1 MNYTVGHTAV
11 VILAAG
17 KSSRMGTPKQLV
29 TYKKKSLLRHAVE
42 SALETAMRPVIVVL
56 GAHSNAVKKE
66 MDGLNVELIKNRE
79 WQEGMASSLR
89 CGLVAV
95 QKMSNDIDGIIF
107 MVCDQPFVTKSL
119 LNSLLRAQNKTG
131 FPIVA
136 SSYEGNLGTPALFH
150 KSLFAKLMNLKG
162 DTGARKLIRQDESLV
177 TTVAFPKGIID
188 IDTKADYEALLA
200 SG

>member
-1 MNYTVGHTAV
+1 MNYTVEHTAV

-17 KSSRMGTPKQLV
+17 KSSRMGTPKQLI
-29 TYKKKSLLRHAVE
+29 TYKRKSLLRHAVE
-42 SALETAMRPVIVVL
+42 SALETVMRPVIVVL
-56 GAHSNAVKKE
+56 GAHTNAVKKE
-66 MDGLNVELIKNRE
+66 MEGLNVELIENRE
-79 WQEGMASSLR
+79 WEEGMASSLR
-89 CGLVAV
+89 CGLAAV
-95 QKMSNDIDGIIF
+95 QKMSNDVDGIIF

-119 LNSLLRAQNKTG
+119 LNRLLRAQNKTG

-136 SSYEGNLGTPALFH
+136 SSYEGNLGIPALFH

-177 TTVAFPKGIID
+177 TTVAFPKGMID